1 MQSWWAEKIHFK
13 YIYNT
18 VIFTIFTCIYFL
30 LKLLIWKCHPESKD
44 IHENDP
50 WIRTLNWLK
59 KMNQMTDKKTIIL
72 KTKLFTRSWSRLS
85 LTFRNRVR
93 WWVILVF
100 GHLEDRWGCGDGF
113 LCWRLTLTDVQ
124 VSTVLW
130 GWVNASEDLSHG
142 NTRERHVWTSIGP
155 GTEGQIYNGHAG
167 LQLQTE
173 QLL

>member
-1 MQSWWAEKIHFK
+1 MHI
-13 YIYNT
+13 
-18 VIFTIFTCIYFL
+18 FL
-30 LKLLIWKCHPESKD
+30 LKLLIWKCHPES
-44 IHENDP
+44 
-50 WIRTLNWLK
+50 LNMKIFMKIILESDGC
-59 KMNQMTDKKTIIL
+59 DKKTIIL
-72 KTKLFTRSWSRLS
+72 KTKLFTLSWSRLS
-85 LTFRNRVR
+85 LTFRNRLR

-113 LCWRLTLTDVQ
+113 LSWRLTLTDVQ